1 MATFWGPGLRREDSA
16 KLDAPTAAGGRPAAA
31 AAPVPS
37 EDSGSAATG
46 VAATATGQ
54 QGDEPG
60 VKSLT
65 LVAEVEEERGEGAG
79 GVQHQASGSGGE
91 AEGGG
96 GDGGGGGEDAGGAKA
111 RGALAKLRTKL
122 RKKTSLRAIAK
133 VASLRPKTLKA
144 GSATRPYF
152 SSC

>member
-16 KLDAPTAAGGRPAAA
+16 KLDAPSAAGSRPAGAA
-31 AAPVPS
+31 VPRPR
-37 EDSGSAATG
+37 DGSGSAATG
-46 VAATATGQ
+46 LAATTKE
-54 QGDEPG
+54 GDEPG
-60 VKSLT
+60 MKSLT
-65 LVAEVEEERGEGAG
+65 FVEEEEERGEGAG

-96 GDGGGGGEDAGGAKA
+96 
-111 RGALAKLRTKL
+111 ALGKLRAKL

-144 GSATRPYF
+144 GPHARPHF
-152 SSC
+152 SSTREALRC